1 MRQLE
6 LGTWYHARG
15 MLRCAHLF
23 LAASTLLG
31 CSRGERKPP
40 PAAPATALAYTSDE
54 AGDSVAVVDVSRA
67 EVVAN
72 IPVGKR
78 PRAVKLSP
86 DRALLYVALSGSPRV
101 GPGVD
106 ESKLGP
112 PDRSADGIGV
122 VDVATR
128 KLVKLIPSGQDPET
142 FDIAPDGKTL
152 YVSNEETA
160 ELTEVEL
167 PSGRIL
173 GTARV
178 GREPEGVTL
187 RPDGKY
193 VYVTS
198 EQDGEVTAVDAT
210 TLVVVAHMPAG
221 PRPRS
226 VVFARDGVTAFV
238 TDEMGGKLTVLDTAA
253 NQPTGDIPL
262 HENSPTHT
270 GPRPMG
276 AVLSADGRFLYVSC
290 GRGASVAVVDTEAR
304 KQVRSLDGV
313 GDRPWGIAISRDGAR
328 LYTANGP
335 SLDLSIIDVATG
347 NVDRRVHIG
356 GLPWGVAL
364 AD

>member
-1 MRQLE
+1 MTDVIGRLP
-6 LGTWYHARG
+6 LA
-15 MLRCAHLF
+15 L
-23 LAASTLLG
+23 LAASCFFG
-31 CSRGERKPP
+31 CSKTEHKAT
-40 PAAPATALAYTSDE
+40 PAIPATPLAYVSDE
-54 AGDSVAVVDVSRA
+54 AGGNVAVVDVSRA
-67 EVVAN
+67 EVVAS

-78 PRAVKLSP
+78 PRGVKLSP
-86 DRALLYVALSGSPRV
+86 DRKLLYVALSGSPRG

-106 ESKLGP
+106 ESKLPP
-112 PDRSADGIGV
+112 PDRSADGIAV

-128 KLVKLIPSGQDPET
+128 KVLKVIPSGQDPET

-160 ELTEVEL
+160 ELTAVEL
-167 PSGRIL
+167 PSGRIS
-173 GTARV
+173 GTAHV
-178 GREPEGVTL
+178 GREPEGVTV
-187 RPDGKY
+187 RPDGKA

-198 EQDGEVTAVDAT
+198 EQDGEVTALDPQ
-210 TLVVVAHMPAG
+210 TLVVTAHMPAG

-238 TDEMGGKLTVLDTAA
+238 TDEMGGKLTVLDTQAK
-253 NQPTGDIPL
+253 QPVGEIPL
-262 HENSPTHT
+262 HEDSPTHT

-276 AVLSADGRFLYVSC
+276 AVLSPDGKLLYVSC
-290 GRGASVAVVDTEAR
+290 GRGGSVAIVDTATR

-313 GDRPWGIAISRDGAR
+313 GDRPWGIALSRDGLR

>member
-1 MRQLE
+1 M
-6 LGTWYHARG
+6 
-15 MLRCAHLF
+15 
-23 LAASTLLG
+23 
-31 CSRGERKPP
+31 
-40 PAAPATALAYTSDE
+40 
-54 AGDSVAVVDVSRA
+54 
-67 EVVAN
+67 
-72 IPVGKR
+72 
-78 PRAVKLSP
+78 
-86 DRALLYVALSGSPRV
+86 
-101 GPGVD
+101 
-106 ESKLGP
+106 
-112 PDRSADGIGV
+112 
-122 VDVATR
+122 
-128 KLVKLIPSGQDPET
+128 
-142 FDIAPDGKTL
+142 
-152 YVSNEETA
+152 
-160 ELTEVEL
+160 
-167 PSGRIL
+167 
-173 GTARV
+173 
-178 GREPEGVTL
+178 
-187 RPDGKY
+187 
-193 VYVTS
+193 YVTS
-198 EQDGEVTAVDAT
+198 EQDGEVTAVDAK

-253 NQPTGDIPL
+253 KQPIGDIPL

-276 AVLSADGRFLYVSC
+276 AVLSPDGRFLYVSC

-313 GDRPWGIAISRDGAR
+313 GDRPWGIAISRDGSR